1 MAMALI
7 INKVLMDMALRRQS
21 RSTST
26 FKEEY
31 WYSTFLKVVP
41 FYDCAKLLRAPQQSD
56 APGHHDGTVRVGE
69 EHCQREQEG
78 GTSGE
83 KEKERSPM
91 DPSTRGTDT
100 LEMMPRMLKRAV
112 VFVIARKD
120 ERVCVC
126 VFQYKVRLG
135 IKDAHTPG

>member
-1 MAMALI
+1 MEECNVSMRLQLWDREVRMAMELI

-41 FYDCAKLLRAPQQSD
+41 FYARAELLRTPQQSN

-69 EHCQREQEG
+69 ERHQRE
-78 GTSGE
+78 
-83 KEKERSPM
+83 
-91 DPSTRGTDT
+91 
-100 LEMMPRMLKRAV
+100 
-112 VFVIARKD
+112 
-120 ERVCVC
+120 
-126 VFQYKVRLG
+126 
-135 IKDAHTPG
+135 

>member
-1 MAMALI
+1 M
-7 INKVLMDMALRRQS
+7 RRS

-41 FYDCAKLLRAPQQSD
+41 FYARAELLHTPKQSD
-56 APGHHDGTVRVGE
+56 APGHHAGMVQVGE
-69 EHCQREQEG
+69 ECCQREQEG
-78 GTSGE
+78 GTSDE

-91 DPSTRGTDT
+91 DSSTRGTDRSET
-100 LEMMPRMLKRAV
+100 MPRMLKRAV

-126 VFQYKVRLG
+126 VFQYKCPPSG
-135 IKDAHTPG
+135 